1 MTAFSHRPSQP
12 PARAAGQGAAWVVI
26 CGVVAAIHVGKLPAM
41 LPLVAD
47 EMRLTRIETG
57 WLLAVF
63 QIAGM
68 LLGVLGGLLSDK
80 IGRKRLVMSG
90 LALLG
95 FASAFAGLLVQTGS
109 VYGLV
114 LLLALRTV
122 ESFAFIACVLPGPG
136 LLQGM
141 VSKAGL
147 RRYMGWWSAYMPTG
161 MAIGL
166 VVAPMI
172 SDLLGWRGVWVIFG
186 LINLL
191 LVWVV
196 YVQVP
201 SDTKSSV
208 NVDQQLSFWAL
219 LRATLQAP
227 GPWLLALLFLCYA
240 AQWSGLFGFLPTIY
254 KEQGINALTIGWLT
268 ALAVFFNAIGN
279 VIAGLPS
286 IKLKPWVMV
295 CVATCVMSIC
305 SAVVLGTVE
314 RFIGID
320 FSFAIRYGAVMT
332 FSLIGGFIPSTIFG
346 LVASFA
352 PTLKNGEKAIG
363 TTSGMFQ
370 QGSALGQ
377 VMTPPLVAWTVQRSG
392 DWASA
397 WWVMAGLGIGCLVA
411 AIGLKRKGESA

>member
-1 MTAFSHRPSQP
+1 
-12 PARAAGQGAAWVVI
+12 
-26 CGVVAAIHVGKLPAM
+26 
-41 LPLVAD
+41 
-47 EMRLTRIETG
+47 
-57 WLLAVF
+57 
-63 QIAGM
+63 
-68 LLGVLGGLLSDK
+68 
-80 IGRKRLVMSG
+80 
-90 LALLG
+90 
-95 FASAFAGLLVQTGS
+95 
-109 VYGLV
+109 
-114 LLLALRTV
+114 
-122 ESFAFIACVLPGPG
+122 
-136 LLQGM
+136 
-141 VSKAGL
+141 
-147 RRYMGWWSAYMPTG
+147 
-161 MAIGL
+161 
-166 VVAPMI
+166 MI

-208 NVDQQLSFWAL
+208 NVDQKLSFWAL
-219 LRATLQAP
+219 LRATLHAP